1 MQLLKTLGGEFSP
14 PFFCM
19 MIESDQI
26 TEKLDEADDLLKQ
39 GKYEEAIT
47 CLENIRKNYPGEESV
62 LLRLAWA
69 SWDKGDKERSMEC
82 WEILVDR
89 ELQRNVFTGFAY
101 DELVRIYKQESAI
114 GKLVALCEKAA
125 FVQPQDVGLLEE
137 LGKAYLLSGQNE
149 KACDVF
155 KKLTSLEADNPV
167 FYCRL
172 GEALLATGKTDA
184 CEEAYRQASL
194 IDPDEEDRYLFQ
206 AADLY
211 RKGGHF
217 EAAKRLLKKCLEIAP
232 SNSFYHCALGDLLV
246 ALKQP
251 EDAFIEYEKACRC
264 NNSHTAAYY
273 NRLGNSLMK
282 AGLFADA
289 VKAFEAALS
298 FDASTP
304 CRRNLEQAYQAS
316 GPSSFRSTNT

>member
-1 MQLLKTLGGEFSP
+1 
-14 PFFCM
+14 M

-39 GKYEEAIT
+39 GEYGEAIT
-47 CLENIRKNYPGEESV
+47 CLENLHKIYPQEESV

-69 SWDKGDKERSMEC
+69 SWDKGNKEHSIEY

-101 DELVRIYKQESAI
+101 DELVRIYKQEAEI
-114 GKLVALCEKAA
+114 GKLVALCEKAVL
-125 FVQPQDVGLLEE
+125 VQPQDVGLLEE
-137 LGKAYLLSGQNE
+137 LGKAYLLSGQSE

-172 GEALLATGKTDA
+172 GEALLAAGEADA
-184 CEEAYRQASL
+184 CEEAYRQAGL
-194 IDPDEEDRYLFQ
+194 IDPDEADRYLFQ

-211 RKGGHF
+211 RRGGHF

-232 SNSFYHCALGDLLV
+232 SNSFYYCSLGDVLV

-264 NNSHTAAYY
+264 NYSHTAAYY

-298 FDASTP
+298 FDVLTP

-316 GPSSFRSTNT
+316 DPSSFHSRNT